1 VLGRTIPFK
10 GANVRHVGFDANNV
24 YLMYACLKKRHEE
37 FTMDIDFEVQIFI
50 DKSNKTDSMPERHRF
65 GVGCCL

>member
-1 VLGRTIPFK
+1 M
-10 GANVRHVGFDANNV
+10 GFDANNV